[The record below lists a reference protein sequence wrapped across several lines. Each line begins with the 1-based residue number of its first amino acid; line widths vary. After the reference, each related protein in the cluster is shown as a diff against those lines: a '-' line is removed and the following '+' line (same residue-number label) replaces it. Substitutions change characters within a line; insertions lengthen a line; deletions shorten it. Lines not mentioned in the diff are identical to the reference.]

1 MIVTAMAEHE
11 LILGVLT
18 AYGAGPDAAQLQAR
32 WLVEADL
39 RGLGSHGLQ
48 RLPMLVARIERGVI
62 VPDAD
67 PVLSW
72 RSASALAVDGRR
84 GFGPVTGMHAVQQ
97 CVDRAG
103 QAGIV
108 LAAVHNANH
117 LGILAPYVEAVADR
131 GMIGIAMTT
140 SEALVHPF
148 GGRTAMIGTNP
159 IAIGVPA
166 RPYPLVLDM
175 ATGVVSMGRI
185 LRHAQA
191 GQPIPEGWALDA
203 AGEATTDPAAA
214 AAGSISPF
222 GGAKGS
228 GLGLAL
234 EALVATLTATA
245 LGPDVHG
252 TLDAGEVCNKGD
264 VFLVADPS
272 VLWGSRLDAV
282 SAYLDAVRAT
292 PVQAGTTAVRVPG
305 DRARAERSRRQQAG
319 VEIPD
324 PVWHEALAL
333 ARRPAAAG
341 DPGRPGA
348 TPSPHNV

>member
-1 MIVTAMAEHE
+1 MIVTAMAEHA

-140 SEALVHPF
+140 SEGLQQ
-148 GGRTAMIGTNP
+148 GRRIPGCRPVGAVGLTA
-159 IAIGVPA
+159 
-166 RPYPLVLDM
+166 
-175 ATGVVSMGRI
+175 GR
-185 LRHAQA
+185 
-191 GQPIPEGWALDA
+191 
-203 AGEATTDPAAA
+203 
-214 AAGSISPF
+214 
-222 GGAKGS
+222 
-228 GLGLAL
+228 GLGLPGRRTGHA
-234 EALVATLTATA
+234 
-245 LGPDVHG
+245 GP
-252 TLDAGEVCNKGD
+252 
-264 VFLVADPS
+264 
-272 VLWGSRLDAV
+272 SRCD
-282 SAYLDAVRAT
+282 
-292 PVQAGTTAVRVPG
+292 GGPG
-305 DRARAERSRRQQAG
+305 
-319 VEIPD
+319 
-324 PVWHEALAL
+324 
-333 ARRPAAAG
+333 ARRPGPGRAQPPTAGRGG
-341 DPGRPGA
+341 DPGPGLA
-348 TPSPHNV
+348 RGARAGAAPGRGRRSRSARCNPIPAQRVKGILRTEARRNGIHGDGTKTAGSTLARTRVPD